1 MLANSELR
9 KAARSCGV
17 PLWML
22 AAELGIS
29 EPTMTRRLRQELP
42 TKEREK
48 LLSIVVDI
56 AKRKEA
62 GSANAN
68 EDN

>member
-1 MLANSELR
+1 MLANNELR
-9 KAARSCGV
+9 QKARSYGV

-29 EPTMTRRLRQELP
+29 EPTMTRRLRLELP
-42 TKEREK
+42 AKDREK
-48 LLSIVVDI
+48 LIAIVVDI

-62 GSANAN
+62 EENA
-68 EDN
+68 